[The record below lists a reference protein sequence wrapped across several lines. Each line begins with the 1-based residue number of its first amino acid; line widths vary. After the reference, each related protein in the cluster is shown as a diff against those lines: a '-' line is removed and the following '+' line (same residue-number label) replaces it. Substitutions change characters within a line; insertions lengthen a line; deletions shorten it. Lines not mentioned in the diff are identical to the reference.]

1 MTHRKLSGFLGLLF
15 VAALAGC
22 EGSSPSAPTLPSTPS
37 TPAPQPTVR
46 PTPGRPAMLDVTLS
60 GVVFELTPSGRA
72 PIEGATLHCGACGAE
87 THAWAYTDS
96 NGFYEFIGVWPDGLP
111 VTVIWVDKDGFGDP
125 PGLPT
130 PGLPRPYGPGS
141 RAVTIHGDTRFDIEL
156 VRR

>member
-1 MTHRKLSGFLGLLF
+1 MTHRKLSGFLVLIF
-15 VAALAGC
+15 VAALAAC
-22 EGSSPSAPTLPSTPS
+22 EGANPSAPTLPSTSPQ
-37 TPAPQPTVR
+37 QPTAR
-46 PTPGRPAMLDVTLS
+46 FTPSIPVMLDVKLS

-96 NGFYEFIGVWPDGLP
+96 KGFYEFIGVWPDGFP

-141 RAVTIHGDTRFDIEL
+141 RAVTIDGDTRFDIEL
-156 VRR
+156 VRHMGR